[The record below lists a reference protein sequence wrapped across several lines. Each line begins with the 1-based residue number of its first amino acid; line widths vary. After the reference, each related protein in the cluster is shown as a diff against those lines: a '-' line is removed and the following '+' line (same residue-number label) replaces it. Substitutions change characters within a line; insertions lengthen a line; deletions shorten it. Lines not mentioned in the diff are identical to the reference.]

1 MCLIVIFPP
10 PRSEALFELVTAEES
25 MPCILY
31 LKDTEKTLLT
41 SYERYANFKRQLD
54 KISAPLVVIGSSI
67 VSAKGAFSF
76 IFFFLSFIFC

>member
-1 MCLIVIFPP
+1 MSH
-10 PRSEALFELVTAEES
+10 PRSEALFELVTAEEN

-67 VSAKGAFSF
+67 VSSKGAFFSF
-76 IFFFLSFIFC
+76 FSFLSFPYQFHY